1 MGLVLAEVAEV
12 VGAHVIV
19 FFAIFLEVIQQNK
32 KKTMGKNMELKEKNL
47 NPETEVEHS
56 KKKGT
61 KWRRKKKIPNGQI
74 PKENNNIISDEE

>member
-12 VGAHVIV
+12 AGAHVIV

-32 KKTMGKNMELKEKNL
+32 KKTMGKNL

-74 PKENNNIISDEE
+74 PKEKNNIISYEE